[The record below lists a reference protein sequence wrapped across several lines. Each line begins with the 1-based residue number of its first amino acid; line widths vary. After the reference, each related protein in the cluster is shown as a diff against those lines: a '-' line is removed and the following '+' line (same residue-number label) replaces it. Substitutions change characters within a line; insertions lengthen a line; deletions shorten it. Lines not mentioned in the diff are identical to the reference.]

1 MKCLPLLLFLLST
14 FAWSKEQLPAID
26 KNLFKTSSEKI
37 YVDLIGEMNT
47 LIEVQKIKQIIND
60 NENELFRELLGRAYL
75 DIFNTKTG
83 KQFCS
88 AIIQSGKKIGL
99 TPEASFYYFT
109 NAKKSFREKYLKT
122 CNDSSL
128 EESGAEEMSQPA
140 LQNFMPKNT
149 RTHTLF
155 ILDEKN
161 DVHPLDSWSLKNNRI
176 AIFCDEKDFTY
187 IHLIK
192 ILVHE
197 LSITFDKKYQGNPNF
212 FEATLQLSNDRDELC
227 QLGHAIENPL
237 IAKTLNG
244 IRAFFMEEK
253 IINEL
258 QSIYFIPNTI
268 SVSIPRGV
276 SCNKFVIDH
285 FLNTIDDLLKFVID
299 KNALYFAAPH
309 LLTGCANIQ
318 NKENDFTALFQI
330 LFQTKLSINGESIN
344 ACEFFI
350 QPEIKSLDAPFN
362 DGPRPRIKG
371 GWKIAPPIEDNLP
384 NNEDAEVSQ
393 QEAKFKAITKQLQE
407 KGNKEKE
414 NPKNKVLL
422 DADIT
427 IKNLLINK
435 LGN

>member
-47 LIEVQKIKQIIND
+47 LIKEQKIKQIIND
-60 NENELFRELLGRAYL
+60 NENEIFRELLGKAYW
-75 DIFNTKTG
+75 DIFNTKAG

-88 AIIQSGKKIGL
+88 AIILSGKKIGL
-99 TPEASFYYFT
+99 NPEASFLYFT
-109 NAKKSFREKYLKT
+109 NAKKSFREKYLRVCADT
-122 CNDSSL
+122 TF
-128 EESGAEEMSQPA
+128 EESEDLAMPVTTFQK
-140 LQNFMPKNT
+140 FMPNNS

-155 ILDEKN
+155 ILDEKT
-161 DVHPLDSWSLKNNRI
+161 DVHPLDSWSLKNNRM
-176 AIFCDEKDFTY
+176 AIFSFEKDFNY

-197 LSITFDKKYQGNPNF
+197 LSITFDKKYQGGPIF
-212 FEATLQLSNDRDELC
+212 FEQVLQLKNNNNELC
-227 QLGHAIENPL
+227 QLGYAIENPL

-253 IINEL
+253 VIHEL
-258 QSIYFIPNTI
+258 QSSYFISNPI
-268 SVSIPRGV
+268 SLPMPKGIH
-276 SCNKFVIDH
+276 CNKFVIDH
-285 FLNTIDDLLKFVID
+285 FLNTTSDLLKFVID
-299 KNALYFAAPH
+299 KNALYYTAPH

-318 NKENDFTALFQI
+318 NIDNDFTALFQI
-330 LFQTKLSINGESIN
+330 LFQIKLSLNGETIN

-350 QPEIKSLDAPFN
+350 QPAIKSLDAPFN

-371 GWKIAPPIEDNLP
+371 GWKIAPPSEDK
-384 NNEDAEVSQ
+384 EEEEVSPY
-393 QEAKFKAITKQLQE
+393 ETKFKAITKQLQE

-422 DADIT
+422 DTDLT
-427 IKNLLINK
+427 VKGLLIQK